1 MCIDASVQNHHNHH
15 HHIIVFHI
23 FSFRRWLPLP
33 FIVAFSLTL
42 AVEVK
47 VDKYEVP
54 KLVGVVVIV
63 VLLVAVVEIGV
74 LELFV
79 MCSVEI
85 VHAKDVDVD
94 ITVVVVVEEPQVMRR
109 TMRPRREM
117 RKRARRSCSP
127 IWIRLYFNK
136 IRGLLS
142 SLFINIKKTFKPLN
156 KTEILRTKF
165 LYKLFVA
172 GIQ

>member
-1 MCIDASVQNHHNHH
+1 M
-15 HHIIVFHI
+15 
-23 FSFRRWLPLP
+23 
-33 FIVAFSLTL
+33 TL

-54 KLVGVVVIV
+54 KLVSVVVIV

-94 ITVVVVVEEPQVMRR
+94 ITVVVVVVEEPQVMRR
-109 TMRPRREM
+109 TMMPRREM

-142 SLFINIKKTFKPLN
+142 SLFINIKKTLKPLN
-156 KTEILRTKF
+156 KTEIPRTKF

-172 GIQ
+172 VFQ

>member
-1 MCIDASVQNHHNHH
+1 M
-15 HHIIVFHI
+15 
-23 FSFRRWLPLP
+23 
-33 FIVAFSLTL
+33 TL

-74 LELFV
+74 FELFV

-94 ITVVVVVEEPQVMRR
+94 ITVVVVEEPQVMRR

-117 RKRARRSCSP
+117 RKRVRRSCSP
-127 IWIRLYFNK
+127 IWIRLC
-136 IRGLLS
+136 
-142 SLFINIKKTFKPLN
+142 
-156 KTEILRTKF
+156 
-165 LYKLFVA
+165 
-172 GIQ
+172 

>member
-1 MCIDASVQNHHNHH
+1 M
-15 HHIIVFHI
+15 
-23 FSFRRWLPLP
+23 
-33 FIVAFSLTL
+33 TL

-94 ITVVVVVEEPQVMRR
+94 ITVVVVVVVVEEPQVMRR
-109 TMRPRREM
+109 TMMPRREM

>member
-1 MCIDASVQNHHNHH
+1 M
-15 HHIIVFHI
+15 
-23 FSFRRWLPLP
+23 
-33 FIVAFSLTL
+33 TL

-117 RKRARRSCSP
+117 RKRVRRSCSP

-142 SLFINIKKTFKPLN
+142 SLFINIKKPLN
-156 KTEILRTKF
+156 KTEILRKKIPLQIICGSF
-165 LYKLFVA
+165 SVNINLFR
-172 GIQ
+172 GG

>member
-1 MCIDASVQNHHNHH
+1 M
-15 HHIIVFHI
+15 
-23 FSFRRWLPLP
+23 
-33 FIVAFSLTL
+33 L
-42 AVEVK
+42 AVEVN
-47 VDKYEVP
+47 VDKYDVG
-54 KLVGVVVIV
+54 KLVSIVVIV

-94 ITVVVVVEEPQVMRR
+94 ITVVVVVVEEPQVMRR

>member
-1 MCIDASVQNHHNHH
+1 M
-15 HHIIVFHI
+15 
-23 FSFRRWLPLP
+23 
-33 FIVAFSLTL
+33 TL

-54 KLVGVVVIV
+54 KLVSVVVIV

-94 ITVVVVVEEPQVMRR
+94 ITVVVVEVEEPQVMRR
-109 TMRPRREM
+109 TMMPRREM
-117 RKRARRSCSP
+117 RKRVRRSCSP

-142 SLFINIKKTFKPLN
+142 SLFINIKKTFK
-156 KTEILRTKF
+156 
-165 LYKLFVA
+165 
-172 GIQ
+172 

>member
-1 MCIDASVQNHHNHH
+1 M
-15 HHIIVFHI
+15 
-23 FSFRRWLPLP
+23 
-33 FIVAFSLTL
+33 TL

-117 RKRARRSCSP
+117 RKRVRRSCSP
-127 IWIRLYFNK
+127 IWIRLC
-136 IRGLLS
+136 
-142 SLFINIKKTFKPLN
+142 
-156 KTEILRTKF
+156 
-165 LYKLFVA
+165 
-172 GIQ
+172 